1 MAKQRDEERA
11 LAPGEIPQEGC
22 DVLLS
27 GKDGKKK
34 CLRVTHASKCSDWL
48 RWELSDSGHETC
60 VVKGLTDLAKGLGFD
75 KCEVKNGSEASKPE
89 PTAKAEAEAGKP
101 LPVAMKAGK

>member
-1 MAKQRDEERA
+1 MAKQREAERV

-27 GKDGKKK
+27 GPDGKSK
-34 CLRVTHASKCSDWL
+34 CLHVTPARLCSDWL
-48 RWELSDSGHETC
+48 KRALSDDGRETL
-60 VVKGLTDLAKGLGFD
+60 VVSGLTDLAKSLGFD
-75 KCEVKNGSEASKPE
+75 RCEVKNGSEAPK